1 MEHPV
6 LTAIAREGFVALG
19 WFAPVAG
26 DGVPAMADNKP
37 TRQVILIGNAGP
49 AMFARF
55 RRERD
60 PARDSLDDWTRTV
73 IDPLAGRLGARALYP
88 FDQPAHAF
96 LTWAR
101 RAGAGFTSPLGLN
114 IHPVYGLWHAFRAAL
129 LLPVEF
135 DLPSPG
141 VSAGPCETCAQKP
154 CLRTCPVSAFDGSG
168 YDVAACAGHLSG
180 RAGEDCMT
188 RGCLA
193 RHACP
198 VGTAWRYEPAQA
210 SFHMAAFLKARC
222 RD

>member
-6 LTAIAREGFVALG
+6 LTTIAREGFVALG
-19 WFAPVAG
+19 WFAPAAD
-26 DGVPAMADNKP
+26 DGVPAVAHDET
-37 TRQVILIGNAGP
+37 TRQMILVGNAGP

-60 PARDSLDDWTRTV
+60 PGSDSLDQWTRTV

-88 FDQPAHAF
+88 FDKPPPPF

-101 RAGAGFTSPLGLN
+101 RAGAGFTSPLGMN

-135 DLPSPG
+135 DLPSPS
-141 VSAGPCETCAQKP
+141 VSASACGRCAEKP
-154 CLRTCPVSAFDGSG
+154 CLTVCPVSAFDGSD
-168 YDVAACAGHLSG
+168 YDVAGCARHLG
-180 RAGEDCMT
+180 RTPEGACMT
-188 RGCLA
+188 RGCLP

-198 VGTAWRYEPAQA
+198 VGAAWRYEPAQA
-210 SFHMAAFLKARC
+210 GFHMAAFLKTRRYA
-222 RD
+222 